1 MIRWL
6 LRIALRWDPRRPSDV
21 SVASRTTHSSLT
33 HDDDLARRVAT
44 HGPEAVELELR
55 RFAADAR
62 SRCVAPLLTS
72 ILTDKREPTVVR
84 QRAFGRILTELANA
98 RPGRFPDH
106 GEVSDAV

>member
-1 MIRWL
+1 
-6 LRIALRWDPRRPSDV
+6 V
-21 SVASRTTHSSLT
+21 SVSSRTTHSSLT
-33 HDDDLARRVAT
+33 HYDDLARRVAT

-55 RFAADAR
+55 RFVADAR
-62 SRCVAPLLTS
+62 SRCVSPLLTS

-98 RPGRFPDH
+98 RPCRSPDH